1 MLHPDQ
7 NSVSTWYM
15 LQLGDPA
22 WTLQFLWVKLWW
34 SLSCTG
40 QQHSSSIAF
49 CCSPTQV
56 PSCSSSAINPHSFP
70 CHFLTQTYPWLPN
83 PSPLQILSVFSQSPF
98 APYFHH
104 HSTVNTWKI
113 LGLAFSLFEYGHF
126 SNSTSFLRA
135 RQTHVS
141 LFPEPWFSAILP
153 FSFIVFPTPLNIK
166 ILGDKDQTFTSQWF
180 LQYLK
185 QFRAFS
191 VFSKMLQFIEDFIAI
206 VHGLISSV
214 VNGVDLSLTH
224 RQPLHKAG

>member
-1 MLHPDQ
+1 M
-7 NSVSTWYM
+7 
-15 LQLGDPA
+15 
-22 WTLQFLWVKLWW
+22 
-34 SLSCTG
+34 
-40 QQHSSSIAF
+40 
-49 CCSPTQV
+49 
-56 PSCSSSAINPHSFP
+56 
-70 CHFLTQTYPWLPN
+70 
-83 PSPLQILSVFSQSPF
+83 
-98 APYFHH
+98 
-104 HSTVNTWKI
+104 
-113 LGLAFSLFEYGHF
+113 LAFFLNLDSLL
-126 SNSTSFLRA
+126 S
-135 RQTHVS
+135 
-141 LFPEPWFSAILP
+141 LP